1 MREIAAVTVGRS
13 DFGAYRP
20 IFLKLQSRP
29 HVQLRIIVSGA
40 HLLERFGLT
49 EREIEAAGF
58 PIFARVPS
66 LCVGDTE
73 EAVGRSIGQ
82 GVIGFAQLFSRY
94 RPDILLVLG
103 DRFDMFSAVL
113 AALPFRIPVAH
124 IHGGELTEG
133 AIDDAIRH
141 SISKMSHLHFA
152 ATEDYARR
160 LEQLGE
166 EPWRISVTGAPALD
180 ALNEVEP
187 LEAEEL
193 ESQFGIAVG
202 SPSLLITFHPV
213 TLESDQTTLQIDSML
228 KALDAVRA
236 DCVFSYPNADT
247 NHGIIIER
255 IEAYTEQRPHCRL
268 VKNLGHR
275 TYFSLMNAVS
285 AMVGNSSSGIV
296 EAASFRLPVV
306 DIGTRQQGRIRS
318 RNVIECGYQTKE
330 IVAAIQK
337 AIEPSFR
344 RSLSDISNPYGDSHA
359 AERIVERLVSVDLGP
374 GLTMKRFTDIKGIA
388 ATEA

>member
-20 IFLKLQSRP
+20 IFLQLQSRA
-29 HVQLRIIVSGA
+29 HVRFRIIVSGA

-49 EREIEAAGF
+49 EREIEEAGF
-58 PIFARVPS
+58 PIFARVPA

-103 DRFDMFSAVL
+103 DRFDMFAAVL

-124 IHGGELTEG
+124 VHGGELTAG

-141 SISKMSHLHFA
+141 SISKMSHLHFVS
-152 ATEDYARR
+152 TEEYDRR

-187 LEAEEL
+187 LKPEEL
-193 ESQFGIAVG
+193 ESQFGIDPGAT
-202 SPSLLITFHPV
+202 SLLVTFHPV
-213 TLESDQTTLQIDSML
+213 TLESDQTARQIDSLL
-228 KALDAVRA
+228 KALDEVGA
-236 DCVFSYPNADT
+236 DCVFTYPNADT
-247 NHGIIIER
+247 NHGIIIEK
-255 IEAYTEQRPHCRL
+255 IESYTGQRPHCRL
-268 VKNLGHR
+268 AKNLGHR

-285 AMVGNSSSGIV
+285 AMVGNSSSGII
-296 EAASFRLPVV
+296 EAASFKLPVV
-306 DIGTRQQGRIRS
+306 NIGTRQQGRMRP
-318 RNVIECGYQTKE
+318 RNVIDCGYQTEE
-330 IVAAIQK
+330 IVAAIHK
-337 AIEPSFR
+337 AIDPSFK
-344 RSLSDISNPYGDSHA
+344 RSLSDMSNPYGDGHA
-359 AERIVERLVSVDLGP
+359 AERIVERLVSVELGP
-374 GLTMKRFTDIKGIA
+374 DLTMKRFRDIKGIT
-388 ATEA
+388 AT